1 MKIHVVCLLQAFQFT
16 FMHFIEKNGS
26 HGTVYRP
33 TKVIQT
39 HISYKFESHNTTHI
53 LKNYFFIV
61 FLAISYLNTPV
72 ISLNE
77 DKLNS

>member
-1 MKIHVVCLLQAFQFT
+1 MKIHVVCLSQAFRFT
-16 FMHFIEKNGS
+16 FVHFTEKNGS
-26 HGTVYRP
+26 HGTIYRP
-33 TKVIQT
+33 TKVIQA
-39 HISYKFESHNTTHI
+39 HISYKFESHGTTHI

>member
-1 MKIHVVCLLQAFQFT
+1 
-16 FMHFIEKNGS
+16 MHFTEKNGS
-26 HGTVYRP
+26 HGTIYRP
-33 TKVIQT
+33 TITKVIQT
-39 HISYKFESHNTTHI
+39 HISYKFESHGTTHI